1 MDTVDTEPDLVALTQ
16 RVVGRIADPGSSA
29 TVEVNVLMASGS
41 GTTAIWEELVETLWR
56 QRG

>member
-1 MDTVDTEPDLVALTQ
+1 MDTEPDLVALTQ